1 MNENVTINLKAP
13 VFEAGVKMDNRL
25 TIREFLR
32 VFDKVRSNGDK
43 LEHKYQLGELFAW
56 HDYDG
61 YTCWLGFKDVKVTL
75 MFHGALNIRYT
86 DSSNY
91 SDFIEQC
98 LALSGK
104 SAR

>member
-1 MNENVTINLKAP
+1 
-13 VFEAGVKMDNRL
+13 MDNRL